1 MGTEN
6 VDGSDDICKL
16 ISFRNST
23 QQATLTWWTIIAPIM
38 TNQAP
43 TNPPLCI
50 LHLEDSAID
59 HALVER
65 ELRKSGSELD
75 IQRVETLADFAT
87 TLSARRFNIILAD
100 YRLPGFTA
108 LDAWQILQEKKL
120 RTPFI
125 LLSGAIGETAAVAAI
140 KLGISDYLPKDDL
153 GKLRHVI
160 QRALEMHRIVLAKE
174 LADAELADSEKR
186 LASFAE
192 HLQTTIEHERA
203 AIAREIHD
211 DIGGSLAAIRFDLSW
226 MGRHTTD
233 PATLSHVN
241 AATEMLQH
249 AIEASQRI
257 MMNLRPA
264 ILDQGLAAAIQWLGS
279 CFTKRTGI
287 EASLRSTQPLGPL
300 PKAVQLA
307 AYRTAQEALTNIG
320 KYAHCSE
327 VSIDLSDTEGLLT
340 LEISDDG
347 LGISEQDLRKP
358 QSFGLRGLKE
368 RAKTVG
374 GWLDVSARPGQGTSI
389 ILSIPLQDTADSDT
403 PDTNP

>member
-1 MGTEN
+1 
-6 VDGSDDICKL
+6 
-16 ISFRNST
+16 
-23 QQATLTWWTIIAPIM
+23 M
-38 TNQAP
+38 TNEAP
-43 TNPPLCI
+43 PSPPLCI
-50 LHLEDSAID
+50 LHLEDSALD

-65 ELRKSGSELD
+65 ELRKSGNALD
-75 IQRVETLADFAT
+75 IQRVETLADFADA
-87 TLSARRFNIILAD
+87 LSARSFSVILAD

-108 LDAWQILQEKKL
+108 LDAWQLMQDQKL

-125 LLSGAIGETAAVAAI
+125 LLSGAIGESAAVAAI
-140 KLGISDYLPKDDL
+140 KLGISDYLSKNDL
-153 GKLRHVI
+153 GRLRHVI

-192 HLQTTIEHERA
+192 HLQATIEQERA

-226 MGRHTTD
+226 LGRHTAD
-233 PATLSHVN
+233 PATLSHVS

-264 ILDQGLAAAIQWLGS
+264 ILDQGLAAAIQWLAS
-279 CFTKRTGI
+279 SFTKRSGI
-287 EASLRSTQPLGPL
+287 EASLRSAQPLGL
-300 PKAVQLA
+300 LDKAVQLA

-320 KYAHCSE
+320 KYANCSQ
-327 VSIDLSDTEGLLT
+327 VKIDLSDTEGVLT
-340 LEISDDG
+340 LEISDNG
-347 LGISEQDLRKP
+347 QGITEQDRLKP
-358 QSFGLRGLKE
+358 KSYGIRGLKE

-374 GWLDVSARPGQGTSI
+374 GWLDVSSQPGHGTSI
-389 ILSIPLQDTADSDT
+389 ILSIPLPGRSGGEATEPS
-403 PDTNP
+403 P